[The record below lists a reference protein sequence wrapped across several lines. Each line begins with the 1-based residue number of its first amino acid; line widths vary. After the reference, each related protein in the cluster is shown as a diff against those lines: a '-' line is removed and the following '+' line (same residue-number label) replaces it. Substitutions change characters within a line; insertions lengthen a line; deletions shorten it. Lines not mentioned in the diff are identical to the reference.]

1 MIVDKRVLGV
11 LLFGICMWCILG
23 ARVFGLRELVDM
35 CVMTELISRTCKQK
49 Q

>member
-11 LLFGICMWCILG
+11 LLFGICAWYAFG
-23 ARVFGLRELVDM
+23 TRVFGLRDLVDM